1 MFHVIMFHVKHFLF
15 TNISICVIIEK
26 KGDDVMANEVIT
38 LINSL
43 GLPTVV
49 ACASMW
55 YVKYREDKNDQKIE
69 RMTEEHK
76 EEMTDITNALN
87 NNTLALQRI
96 CDIFDSKEDIKHE

>member
-1 MFHVIMFHVKHFLF
+1 
-15 TNISICVIIEK
+15 
-26 KGDDVMANEVIT
+26 MANEVIT

-55 YVKYREDKNDQKIE
+55 YVKYREDKNDA
-69 RMTEEHK
+69 RMDKLNEVHK
-76 EEMTDITNALN
+76 QEMSDITEAVN

-96 CDIFDSKEDIKHE
+96 CDTFEQKKED

>member
-1 MFHVIMFHVKHFLF
+1 
-15 TNISICVIIEK
+15 
-26 KGDDVMANEVIT
+26 MANEVIT

-55 YVKYREDKNDQKIE
+55 YVKYREDKNDKKIE

-76 EEMTDITNALN
+76 EDMTGVTEALN
-87 NNTLALQRI
+87 NNTLALQRL
-96 CDIFDSKEDIKHE
+96 CDMFEQKKEG

>member
-1 MFHVIMFHVKHFLF
+1 
-15 TNISICVIIEK
+15 
-26 KGDDVMANEVIT
+26 MANEVIA

-76 EEMTDITNALN
+76 EEMTDITEAVN

-96 CDIFDSKEDIKHE
+96 CDTFEEKKED

>member
-1 MFHVIMFHVKHFLF
+1 
-15 TNISICVIIEK
+15 
-26 KGDDVMANEVIT
+26 MANEVIT

-76 EEMTDITNALN
+76 QEMSDITEAVN

-96 CDIFDSKEDIKHE
+96 CDTFEEKKEDIKHE

>member
-1 MFHVIMFHVKHFLF
+1 
-15 TNISICVIIEK
+15 
-26 KGDDVMANEVIT
+26 MANEVIT

-76 EEMTDITNALN
+76 EEMTDITEAVN
-87 NNTLALQRI
+87 NNTIALQRI
-96 CDIFDSKEDIKHE
+96 CDTFKQKKED